1 MAVMRELRARSN
13 ASDDAVDDSSAV
25 AVVAN
30 EHAEAILTTLLVDL
44 GAQANVALLA
54 EVSRGRLLR
63 RRTSDPARSVH
74 SL

>member
-13 ASDDAVDDSSAV
+13 ASDDAVDDSS

-54 EVSRGRLLR
+54 EVPRGRLLR
-63 RRTSDPARSVH
+63 RRTSDPARSMH